1 MNCSVPFLLET
12 KRVLDLR
19 NQSILDEVVRY
30 ESIS

>member
-1 MNCSVPFLLET
+1 MSCSAPFLLET
-12 KRVLDLR
+12 NRVLGLR